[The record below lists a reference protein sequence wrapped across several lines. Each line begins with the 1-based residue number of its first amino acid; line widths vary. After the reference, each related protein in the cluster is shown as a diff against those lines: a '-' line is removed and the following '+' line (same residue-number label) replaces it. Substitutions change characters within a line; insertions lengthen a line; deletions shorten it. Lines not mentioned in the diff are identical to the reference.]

1 MITKFPPKNFRENFP
16 YKVSAEITVINM
28 AWIFRWFFG
37 ENWIQSENF
46 GQKNF
51 WQKNSQVFFP
61 TENFIIGNSGPGMK
75 FYPESWFLTSYFLQP
90 CLNNAELIFR
100 NFIRNR
106 QRYWKNIKWTWKRP
120 LSQLTRGHSR
130 SSRWKNLI
138 FILNFCY

>member
-16 YKVSAEITVINM
+16 SKVSAEITVINL

-37 ENWIQSENF
+37 ENGIQSKNF

-75 FYPESWFLTSYFLQP
+75 FYPESWFLTS
-90 CLNNAELIFR
+90 IFYNLVWIMR
-100 NFIRNR
+100 NWSFGTSFGTAKGIER
-106 QRYWKNIKWTWKRP
+106 
-120 LSQLTRGHSR
+120 
-130 SSRWKNLI
+130 
-138 FILNFCY
+138 ILNELEYVHYPSWPGVIQGHPGGKI